1 MENNLYHKPEY
12 IICTETVT
20 FRKKNNRYRKE
31 INAYF
36 IYIQGYCDGKPKQSH
51 LHYARSGYKALFHCC
66 I

>member
-36 IYIQGYCDGKPKQSH
+36 IYIQGYRDGKPKQSH
-51 LHYARSGYKALFHCC
+51 LHYARSEHKALLPCC